1 MQKRLFL
8 VLNPCSGQKKANKLL
23 TEILKVFAE
32 DGWECNVRVTT
43 GSGDCREQVIS
54 HAKGSDL
61 IVCIGGDGTF
71 NECVEGLLTIGSKT
85 PLGYIPAGSTND
97 FASSLGLSK
106 NIVKA
111 AHDIVNGC
119 ERSLDVGL
127 FGDRHFTY
135 VASFGAFTKVSYT
148 TPQNAKNSLGHF
160 AYVLE
165 GLKDITAIKPRHLR
179 IETAEKTV
187 EGDYLF
193 GAISNST
200 SVAGVLT
207 ISPKI
212 VDMNDGKFEILLVR
226 HPVNII
232 DLNEIVRALSVFDY
246 SSYMLEFFSA
256 SELKLITDPDMD
268 WTLDGE
274 WQKGASSIEI
284 KNIHDAITVITPA
297 KADNTKASSEKDV
310 K

>member
-23 TEILKVFAE
+23 TEILRVFAE
-32 DGWECNVRVTT
+32 DGWDCNVRVTT

-54 HAKGSDL
+54 HANECDL

-71 NECVEGLLTIGSKT
+71 NECVEGLLTTGAKV

-97 FASSLGLSK
+97 FAASLGLSK

-111 AHDIVNGC
+111 AHDIIDGT

-127 FGDRHFTY
+127 FGERHFTY
-135 VASFGAFTKVSYT
+135 VASFGAFTKASYA
-148 TPQNAKNSLGHF
+148 TPQNVKNSLGHF

-165 GLKDITAIKPRHLR
+165 GIKDITTIKPRHLR
-179 IETAEKTV
+179 IESVEKTV

-193 GAISNST
+193 GAVSNST
-200 SVAGVLT
+200 SVAGMLT

-226 HPVNII
+226 HPSNII
-232 DLNEIVRALSVFDY
+232 DLNEIVHALSVSDY

-256 SELKLITDPDMD
+256 SELKVISDADMD

-274 WQKGASSIEI
+274 WQKGCDSVDI
-284 KNIHDAITVITPA
+284 KNIHNAITVIT
-297 KADNTKASSEKDV
+297 NQR
-310 K
+310 